1 MGALVPS
8 SVLSLVAGASALAFS
23 GSRSVVPPVLA
34 PVLAV
39 VSPRAF
45 VAVGCA
51 AGVDAAVRSSV
62 VGCTVYSA
70 RSFSASSWVGRL
82 VLRSAA
88 VVSAVAPRVGSLV
101 VVLPS
106 SACPVGLVPSASSSA
121 CFRGLGSGS
130 WATAAFAVGLSATL
144 NSGASVLVFS
154 PLGVPSSWGFVAL
167 GSGWFVV
174 ASVPSLF

>member
-51 AGVDAAVRSSV
+51 SGVDALVRSSV
-62 VGCTVYSA
+62 LGCTVYSA

-88 VVSAVAPRVGSLV
+88 VVSAVAPRAGSLV
-101 VVLPS
+101 VVFPS
-106 SACPVGLVPSASSSA
+106 GACPVGLVPSPSSSV

-130 WATAAFAVGLSATL
+130 WATAAFAAGC
-144 NSGASVLVFS
+144 GASVLVFS
-154 PLGVPSSWGFVAL
+154 PLGVPSSWGFSSL
-167 GSGWFVV
+167 GGGWFVV
-174 ASVPSLF
+174 SSVPSLF

>member
-1 MGALVPS
+1 MGALVPA

-39 VSPRAF
+39 VPPRAF

-51 AGVDAAVRSSV
+51 SGVDALVRSSV
-62 VGCTVYSA
+62 LGCTVYSA
-70 RSFSASSWVGRL
+70 KSFVASSWVGRL

-88 VVSAVAPRVGSLV
+88 VVAAVAPRVGSLV
-101 VVLPS
+101 VVFPSGACPSGLMPS
-106 SACPVGLVPSASSSA
+106 SASSQ

-130 WATAAFAVGLSATL
+130 WATAAFAVG
-144 NSGASVLVFS
+144 SGASVLVFS
-154 PLGVPSSWGFVAL
+154 PLGVPSGWGFVAL

>member
-1 MGALVPS
+1 MGALVTA

-39 VSPRAF
+39 VPSRAF

-51 AGVDAAVRSSV
+51 SGVDALVRASV
-62 VGCTVYSA
+62 CGCTVYSA
-70 RSFSASSWVGRL
+70 RSFAASSYVARL

-88 VVSAVAPRVGSLV
+88 VVAAVAPRAGSLV
-101 VVLPS
+101 VVFPS
-106 SACPVGLVPSASSSA
+106 AACPSGLVPSPVVSR

-130 WATAAFAVGLSATL
+130 WATAALAVG
-144 NSGASVLVFS
+144 SGASVLVFS
-154 PLGVPSSWGFVAL
+154 PFGVPSGWGFVAL
-167 GSGWFVV
+167 GFGWFVV
-174 ASVPSLF
+174 APPPSLF